1 LFLVNQNH
9 VLWGYSRFFVANT
22 SEIGGKVKKRE
33 DLLGWEWWAGHQL
46 SSVDSGGPAV
56 APLRAG
62 LRFAAAPLRR
72 TEFFGWKGRPVSE
85 RFGSMSMDTELQK
98 HYALLLG
105 IGSPWEV
112 KTVEL
117 KLQEKKVEI
126 ELSWQWGQSAKCPEC
141 GRACSIHDS
150 APERTWRHLDTM
162 QFATLIRARTPR
174 SDCPEHGVKT
184 MQVPWAEPQ
193 GRFTLLFERFA
204 VDVLMASASV
214 SQACALLG
222 IGWETAHEIM
232 RRAVERG
239 LERRQLQALK
249 HLGMDEK
256 SFGRGQSYITLL
268 TDLEQARVIDVV
280 EDRTTEAA
288 EELWQTLSPEQKQAV
303 EAVAVDMWEPF
314 IRTIEKEVPEA
325 DIVHDK
331 FHVSKYL
338 GEAVDK
344 VRRQE
349 HKELMAQGDETLKG
363 SRQLWLYNPENFSPE
378 QRQEFGPLK
387 DLHLKV
393 ARAWAAKEL
402 FSKFWEYQE
411 EGWAR
416 RFFKDWFGWV
426 SRSRLKPVV
435 EVAQMLKR
443 HLENLL
449 TYLKH
454 HITNAVTEG
463 LNSKIQSIKSNA
475 RGFRNFRNY
484 RTRILF
490 FCGKLDL
497 YPL

>member
-1 LFLVNQNH
+1 MLALV
-9 VLWGYSRFFVANT
+9 
-22 SEIGGKVKKRE
+22 
-33 DLLGWEWWAGHQL
+33 
-46 SSVDSGGPAV
+46 
-56 APLRAG
+56 G
-62 LRFAAAPLRR
+62 LRWRQRSAPDFASLCCAAPGWH
-72 TEFFGWKGRPVSE
+72 FGLARGARLGRLE
-85 RFGSMSMDTELQK
+85 GMSIDNELQK

-112 KTVEL
+112 KAVAL
-117 KLQEKKVEI
+117 KLAEKQVDI
-126 ELSWQWGQSAKCPEC
+126 ELGWQWGAAAKCPEC
-141 GRACSIHDS
+141 GRECSIHDS

-162 QFATLIRARTPR
+162 QFETLIRARVPR

-184 MQVPWAEPQ
+184 MKVPWAAPQ

-204 VDVLMASASV
+204 VDVLLACASV
-214 SQACALLG
+214 SQACELLG
-222 IGWETAHEIM
+222 LGWEAAHEIM

-239 LERRQLQALK
+239 LERRELDQLK

-256 SFGRGQSYITLL
+256 SFKRGHSYITLL
-268 TDLEQARVIDVV
+268 SDLEQSRVLDVV
-280 EDRTTEAA
+280 EERTAQAA
-288 EELWQTLSPEQKQAV
+288 EQLWATLTPEQKQSV

-314 IRTIEKEVPEA
+314 IQSIQQEVPEA

-349 HKELMAQGDETLKG
+349 HKELLAQGDETLKG
-363 SRQLWLYNPENFSPE
+363 TRQLWLYNPQNFSPE
-378 QRQEFGPLK
+378 QREEFAELK
-387 DLHLKV
+387 DQQLKV

-402 FSKFWEYQE
+402 FSRFWTYQE

-416 RFFKDWFGWV
+416 RFFKGWFAWV
-426 SRSRLKPVV
+426 SRSRLKPMSD
-435 EVAQMLKR
+435 VAWLLKR
-443 HLENLL
+443 HLDHLL

-463 LNSKIQSIKSNA
+463 LNSKIQSIKSAA
-475 RGFRNFRNY
+475 RGFRNFKNY

>member
-1 LFLVNQNH
+1 MAALISCLGGSVG
-9 VLWGYSRFFVANT
+9 LRFHRFAP
-22 SEIGGKVKKRE
+22 
-33 DLLGWEWWAGHQL
+33 DF
-46 SSVDSGGPAV
+46 
-56 APLRAG
+56 APLRC
-62 LRFAAAPLRR
+62 AAPVHGLSWSV
-72 TEFFGWKGRPVSE
+72 GWFLES
-85 RFGSMSMDTELQK
+85 SWAMSIDNELQK

-112 KTVEL
+112 KAVEL
-117 KLQEKKVEI
+117 KLTDKQVDI
-126 ELSWQWGQSAKCPEC
+126 ELGWQWGAAAKCPEC
-141 GRACSIHDS
+141 GRECSIHDS

-162 QFATLIRARTPR
+162 QFTTLIRARTPR

-184 MQVPWAEPQ
+184 MKVPWAAPQ

-204 VDVLMASASV
+204 VDVLLACASV

-222 IGWETAHEIM
+222 LGWEAAHEIM

-239 LERRQLQALK
+239 LERRELDQLK

-256 SFGRGQSYITLL
+256 SFKRGHSYITLL
-268 TDLEQARVIDVV
+268 SDLEQSRVLEVV
-280 EDRTTEAA
+280 EERTAEAA
-288 EELWQTLSPEQKQAV
+288 QQLWTTLTPEQKQSV

-314 IRTIEKEVPEA
+314 IQSIQQAVPEA

-349 HKELMAQGDETLKG
+349 HKELLAQGDETLKG
-363 SRQLWLYNPENFSPE
+363 TRQLWLYNPQNFSPE
-378 QRQEFGPLK
+378 QRAEFAELK
-387 DLHLKV
+387 GQQLKV

-416 RFFKDWFGWV
+416 RFFKHWFGWV
-426 SRSRLKPVV
+426 SRSRLKPMSD
-435 EVAQMLKR
+435 VAGLLKR
-443 HLENLL
+443 HLDHLL

-463 LNSKIQSIKSNA
+463 LNSKIQSIKSAA
-475 RGFRNFRNY
+475 RGFRNFKNY

-490 FCGKLDL
+490 FCGKLNL

>member
-1 LFLVNQNH
+1 M
-9 VLWGYSRFFVANT
+9 
-22 SEIGGKVKKRE
+22 
-33 DLLGWEWWAGHQL
+33 
-46 SSVDSGGPAV
+46 DS
-56 APLRAG
+56 
-62 LRFAAAPLRR
+62 
-72 TEFFGWKGRPVSE
+72 
-85 RFGSMSMDTELQK
+85 ELQK

-105 IGSPWEV
+105 VGSPWEV
-112 KTVEL
+112 KTVDLNLEG
-117 KLQEKKVEI
+117 KKVEI
-126 ELSWQWGQSAKCPEC
+126 ELGWQWGAAAKCPEC
-141 GRACSIHDS
+141 GRECSIHDC

-162 QFATLIRARTPR
+162 QFMTLIRARTPR
-174 SDCPEHGVKT
+174 ADCPEHGVKT
-184 MQVPWAEPQ
+184 MQVAWAAPQ

-204 VDVLMASASV
+204 VEVLLASASV

-222 IGWETAHEIM
+222 LSWDTAQEIM
-232 RRAVERG
+232 RRAVQRG
-239 LERRQLQALK
+239 LERRQLDRLK
-249 HLGMDEK
+249 YLGMDEK
-256 SFGRGQSYITLL
+256 SFRRGQSYVTLL
-268 TDLEQARVIDVV
+268 TDLEESRVLDVV
-280 EDRTTEAA
+280 EERTAEAA
-288 EELWQTLSPEQKQAV
+288 SQLWDTLSPEQKQGV

-314 IRTIEKEVPEA
+314 IQTIQTQVPDA

-349 HKELMAQGDETLKG
+349 HKELLAQGDETLKG
-363 SRQLWLYNPENFSPE
+363 TRQLWLYNPQNFSPE
-378 QRQEFGPLK
+378 QAEEFSALK

-435 EVAQMLKR
+435 DVAQMLKR
-443 HLENLL
+443 HLDNLL

-463 LNSKIQSIKSNA
+463 LNSKIQSLKSAA

-484 RTRILF
+484 RIRILF
-490 FCGKLDL
+490 FCGKLNL

>member
-1 LFLVNQNH
+1 
-9 VLWGYSRFFVANT
+9 
-22 SEIGGKVKKRE
+22 
-33 DLLGWEWWAGHQL
+33 
-46 SSVDSGGPAV
+46 
-56 APLRAG
+56 
-62 LRFAAAPLRR
+62 
-72 TEFFGWKGRPVSE
+72 
-85 RFGSMSMDTELQK
+85 MSMDSELQK

-105 IGSPWEV
+105 VGSPWEV
-112 KTVEL
+112 KNVEL
-117 KLQEKKVEI
+117 KLAEKQVEI
-126 ELSWQWGQSAKCPEC
+126 ELGWQWGAAAKCPEC
-141 GRACSIHDS
+141 GRECSIHDC

-162 QFATLIRARTPR
+162 RFTTLIRARTPR

-184 MQVPWAEPQ
+184 MQVPWAAPQ

-204 VDVLMASASV
+204 VEVLLASASI
-214 SQACALLG
+214 SQACELLG
-222 IGWETAHEIM
+222 ISWDTAQEIM

-239 LERRQLQALK
+239 LERRQLEALK
-249 HLGMDEK
+249 YLGMDEK
-256 SFGRGQSYITLL
+256 SFKRGQSYVTLL
-268 TDLEQARVIDVV
+268 TDLEQSRVLDVV
-280 EDRTTEAA
+280 QERTVEAA
-288 EELWQTLSPEQKQAV
+288 DQLWETLSPEQKQAV

-314 IRTIEKEVPEA
+314 IRTIEKQVPEA

-363 SRQLWLYNPENFSPE
+363 TRQLWLYNPENFSSE
-378 QRQEFGPLK
+378 QVQEFSALK

-393 ARAWAAKEL
+393 ARAWAAKEM
-402 FSKFWEYQE
+402 FSTFWNYREK
-411 EGWAR
+411 GWAR

-426 SRSRLKPVV
+426 SRSRLKPVI

-454 HITNAVTEG
+454 SITNAVTEG
-463 LNSKIQSIKSNA
+463 LNSKIQSLKSAA

-484 RTRILF
+484 RIRILF
-490 FCGKLDL
+490 FCGKLNL

>member
-1 LFLVNQNH
+1 
-9 VLWGYSRFFVANT
+9 
-22 SEIGGKVKKRE
+22 
-33 DLLGWEWWAGHQL
+33 
-46 SSVDSGGPAV
+46 
-56 APLRAG
+56 
-62 LRFAAAPLRR
+62 
-72 TEFFGWKGRPVSE
+72 
-85 RFGSMSMDTELQK
+85 MSMDSELQK
-98 HYALLLG
+98 HYAQLLG

-117 KLQEKKVEI
+117 KLEQKKVEI
-126 ELSWQWGQSAKCPEC
+126 ELGWQWGAAAKCPEC
-141 GRACSIHDS
+141 GRECSIHDC

-162 QFATLIRARTPR
+162 QFTTLIRARTPR
-174 SDCPEHGVKT
+174 ANCPAHGVKT
-184 MQVPWAEPQ
+184 MSVPWAAPQ

-204 VDVLMASASV
+204 VEVLLASATV
-214 SQACALLG
+214 SQACELLG
-222 IGWETAHEIM
+222 IGWDTAQEIM

-239 LERRQLQALK
+239 LERRQLEDLK

-256 SFGRGQSYITLL
+256 SFKRGQSYITLL
-268 TDLEQARVIDVV
+268 TDLDESRVLDVV
-280 EDRTTEAA
+280 EERTAEAA
-288 EELWQTLSPEQKQAV
+288 DQLWDTLSSEQKQAV

-314 IRTIEKEVPEA
+314 IQTIQKQVPDA

-349 HKELMAQGDETLKG
+349 HKELMAQGDQTLKG
-363 SRQLWLYNPENFSPE
+363 TRQLWLYNPQNFSPDQAE
-378 QRQEFGPLK
+378 EFSALK
-387 DLHLKV
+387 DLQLKV

-402 FSKFWEYQE
+402 FSKFWEYQA

-426 SRSRLKPVV
+426 SRSRLTPVV

-443 HLENLL
+443 HLDNLL

-463 LNSKIQSIKSNA
+463 LNSKIQSLKSAA

-484 RTRILF
+484 RIRILL
-490 FCGKLDL
+490 FCGKLNL

>member
-1 LFLVNQNH
+1 M
-9 VLWGYSRFFVANT
+9 S
-22 SEIGGKVKKRE
+22 I
-33 DLLGWEWWAGHQL
+33 
-46 SSVDSGGPAV
+46 DS
-56 APLRAG
+56 
-62 LRFAAAPLRR
+62 
-72 TEFFGWKGRPVSE
+72 
-85 RFGSMSMDTELQK
+85 ELQK

-112 KTVEL
+112 KNVEL
-117 KLQEKKVEI
+117 KLGEKKVEI
-126 ELSWQWGQSAKCPEC
+126 ELGWQWGAAAKCPEC
-141 GRACSIHDS
+141 GRECSIHDC

-162 QFATLIRARTPR
+162 QFTTLIRARTPR

-184 MQVPWAEPQ
+184 VSVPWAAPQ
-193 GRFTLLFERFA
+193 GRFTVLFERFA
-204 VDVLMASASV
+204 VEVLLASATV
-214 SQACALLG
+214 SQACELLG
-222 IGWETAHEIM
+222 LSWDTAQEIM

-239 LERRQLQALK
+239 LESRQLDELK
-249 HLGMDEK
+249 RLGMDEK
-256 SFGRGQSYITLL
+256 SFRRGQSYITLL
-268 TDLEQARVIDVV
+268 TDLDQSRVLDVV
-280 EDRTTEAA
+280 EERTTEAA
-288 EELWQTLSPEQKQAV
+288 DRLWETLSPEQKQAV

-314 IRTIEKEVPEA
+314 IQTIEKQVPDA

-363 SRQLWLYNPENFSPE
+363 TRQLWLYNPQNFSPDQAE
-378 QRQEFGPLK
+378 EFSTLK
-387 DLHLKV
+387 DQQLKV

-426 SRSRLKPVV
+426 SRSRLKPVI

-443 HLENLL
+443 HLDNLL

-463 LNSKIQSIKSNA
+463 LNSKIQSLKSAA
-475 RGFRNFRNY
+475 RGFRSFRNY
-484 RTRILF
+484 RIRILF
-490 FCGKLDL
+490 FCGKLNL

>member
-1 LFLVNQNH
+1 
-9 VLWGYSRFFVANT
+9 
-22 SEIGGKVKKRE
+22 
-33 DLLGWEWWAGHQL
+33 
-46 SSVDSGGPAV
+46 
-56 APLRAG
+56 
-62 LRFAAAPLRR
+62 
-72 TEFFGWKGRPVSE
+72 
-85 RFGSMSMDTELQK
+85 MSMDNELQK

-117 KLQEKKVEI
+117 KLEEKKVEI
-126 ELSWQWGQSAKCPEC
+126 ELGWQWGCAAQCPEC
-141 GRACSIHDS
+141 GRECSMHDS
-150 APERTWRHLDTM
+150 AAERSWRHLDTM
-162 QFATLIRARTPR
+162 QFETLIRARVPR
-174 SDCPEHGVKT
+174 SECPEHGVKT
-184 MQVPWAEPQ
+184 MTVPWAAPL
-193 GRFTLLFERFA
+193 GRFTLHFERFA
-204 VDVLMASASV
+204 IEVLLACASV
-214 SQACALLG
+214 SQACELLG

-239 LERRQLQALK
+239 LERGLERRQLDKLK

-256 SFGRGQSYITLL
+256 SFRRGHSYITLL
-268 TDLEQARVIDVV
+268 TDLEASRVLDVV
-280 EDRTTEAA
+280 EERTVEAA
-288 EELWQTLSPEQKQAV
+288 DQLWETLNPEQKQAV

-314 IRTIEKEVPEA
+314 IQTIQKQVPEA

-344 VRRQE
+344 VRRAE

-363 SRQLWLYNPENFSPE
+363 TRQLWLYNPQHFSPE
-378 QRQEFGPLK
+378 QVGEFSALK

-426 SRSRLKPVV
+426 SRSRLKPLV
-435 EVAQMLKR
+435 EVGQMLKR
-443 HLENLL
+443 HLDNLL
-449 TYLKH
+449 TYLRH

-463 LNSKIQSIKSNA
+463 LNSKIQSIKSAA
-475 RGFRNFRNY
+475 RGFRSFRN
-484 RTRILF
+484 
-490 FCGKLDL
+490 
-497 YPL
+497 

>member
-1 LFLVNQNH
+1 
-9 VLWGYSRFFVANT
+9 
-22 SEIGGKVKKRE
+22 
-33 DLLGWEWWAGHQL
+33 
-46 SSVDSGGPAV
+46 
-56 APLRAG
+56 
-62 LRFAAAPLRR
+62 
-72 TEFFGWKGRPVSE
+72 
-85 RFGSMSMDTELQK
+85 MSMDHVLQQ

-117 KLQEKKVEI
+117 KLEQKQVEI
-126 ELSWQWGQSAKCPEC
+126 ELGWQWGAAAKCPEC
-141 GRACSIHDS
+141 GRECSIHDC

-162 QFATLIRARTPR
+162 QFTTLVRARAPR
-174 SDCPEHGVKT
+174 ANCPEHGVKT
-184 MQVPWAEPQ
+184 MPVPWAAPQ

-204 VDVLMASASV
+204 VEVLLASATV
-214 SQACALLG
+214 SQGCQLLG
-222 IGWETAHEIM
+222 IGWETAHEFM

-239 LERRQLQALK
+239 LERRQLEGLK

-268 TDLEQARVIDVV
+268 TDLEQARVLDVV
-280 EDRTTEAA
+280 EERTLAAA
-288 EELWQTLSPEQKQAV
+288 EQLWQTLTPEQKQGV

-314 IRTIEKEVPEA
+314 IQTIERQVPEA

-363 SRQLWLYNPENFSPE
+363 SRQLWLYNPENFSEE
-378 QRQEFGPLK
+378 QRSEFAALK

-402 FSKFWEYQE
+402 FTKFWAYQA

-426 SRSRLKPVV
+426 SRSRLKPVI

-443 HLENLL
+443 HLDNLL

-463 LNSKIQSIKSNA
+463 LNSKIQAIKSAA
-475 RGFRNFRNY
+475 RGFRSFRNY
-484 RTRILF
+484 RIRILF

>member
-1 LFLVNQNH
+1 MEFKSPWRRSAHGWAASIRALDWSEARFLEAS
-9 VLWGYSRFFVANT
+9 L
-22 SEIGGKVKKRE
+22 
-33 DLLGWEWWAGHQL
+33 
-46 SSVDSGGPAV
+46 
-56 APLRAG
+56 
-62 LRFAAAPLRR
+62 
-72 TEFFGWKGRPVSE
+72 
-85 RFGSMSMDTELQK
+85 SMSMDGELQK
-98 HYALLLG
+98 HYAQLLG

-117 KLQEKKVEI
+117 KLAEKKVEI
-126 ELSWQWGQSAKCPEC
+126 ELGWQWGATAQCPEC
-141 GRACSIHDS
+141 GRACSMHDC

-162 QFATLIRARTPR
+162 QFRTLIRARAPR
-174 SDCPEHGVKT
+174 ADCPEHGVKT
-184 MQVPWAEPQ
+184 MRVPWAAPQ

-204 VDVLMASASV
+204 VEVLLASGSI
-214 SQACALLG
+214 SQGCELLG
-222 IGWETAHEIM
+222 IGWDTAQEIM

-239 LERRQLQALK
+239 LESRQLEGLK

-256 SFGRGQSYITLL
+256 SFKRGQSYITLL
-268 TDLEQARVIDVV
+268 TDLDASRVLDVV
-280 EDRTTEAA
+280 EERTTEAA
-288 EELWQTLSPEQKQAV
+288 DQLWETLSVEQKQTV
-303 EAVAVDMWEPF
+303 EAVAVDMWAPF
-314 IRTIEKEVPEA
+314 VQTIEKQVPEA

-363 SRQLWLYNPENFSPE
+363 TRQLWLYNPQNFSPGQAE
-378 QRQEFGPLK
+378 EFSTLK
-387 DLHLKV
+387 DLQLKV

-402 FSKFWEYQE
+402 FSKFWEYQQ

-435 EVAQMLKR
+435 EVARMLKR

-463 LNSKIQSIKSNA
+463 LNSKIQSLKAAA
-475 RGFRNFRNY
+475 RGFRNFGNY
-484 RTRILF
+484 RIRILF
-490 FCGKLDL
+490 FCGKLNL

>member
-1 LFLVNQNH
+1 
-9 VLWGYSRFFVANT
+9 
-22 SEIGGKVKKRE
+22 
-33 DLLGWEWWAGHQL
+33 
-46 SSVDSGGPAV
+46 
-56 APLRAG
+56 
-62 LRFAAAPLRR
+62 
-72 TEFFGWKGRPVSE
+72 
-85 RFGSMSMDTELQK
+85 MDNELQR
-98 HYALLLG
+98 HYAQLIG
-105 IGSPWEV
+105 VGSPWEV

-117 KLQEKKVEI
+117 KLAEKKVEI
-126 ELSWQWGQSAKCPEC
+126 ELGWQWGAAAKCPEC
-141 GRACSIHDS
+141 GRECSIHDC
-150 APERTWRHLDTM
+150 APERTWRHLDIM
-162 QFATLIRARTPR
+162 QFVTLIRARTPR

-184 MQVPWAEPQ
+184 MRVPWAAPQ

-204 VDVLMASASV
+204 VEVLLASATIT
-214 SQACALLG
+214 QGCELLG
-222 IGWETAHEIM
+222 IGWDTAQEIM

-239 LERRQLQALK
+239 LERRQLEALK

-256 SFGRGQSYITLL
+256 SFKRGQSYITLL
-268 TDLEQARVIDVV
+268 TDLDQSRVLDVV
-280 EDRTTEAA
+280 EERTTEAA
-288 EELWQTLSPEQKQAV
+288 EQLWETLSAEQKQAV

-314 IRTIEKEVPEA
+314 IQTIQQQVPAA

-363 SRQLWLYNPENFSPE
+363 TRQLWLYNPQNFSPE
-378 QRQEFGPLK
+378 QAEEFSALK
-387 DLHLKV
+387 DLQLKV

-402 FSKFWEYQE
+402 FSKFWDYQE

-443 HLENLL
+443 HLDNLV

-463 LNSKIQSIKSNA
+463 LNSKIQSLKSAA
-475 RGFRNFRNY
+475 RGFRSFRNY
-484 RTRILF
+484 RIRILF
-490 FCGKLDL
+490 FCGKLNL

>member
-1 LFLVNQNH
+1 
-9 VLWGYSRFFVANT
+9 
-22 SEIGGKVKKRE
+22 
-33 DLLGWEWWAGHQL
+33 
-46 SSVDSGGPAV
+46 
-56 APLRAG
+56 
-62 LRFAAAPLRR
+62 
-72 TEFFGWKGRPVSE
+72 
-85 RFGSMSMDTELQK
+85 MSMDSELQK

-105 IGSPWEV
+105 VCSPWEV
-112 KTVEL
+112 KTVDLDLEG
-117 KLQEKKVEI
+117 KKVEI
-126 ELSWQWGQSAKCPEC
+126 ELGWQWGAVAKCPEC
-141 GRACSIHDS
+141 GRECSIHDC

-162 QFATLIRARTPR
+162 QFMTLIRARTPR
-174 SDCPEHGVKT
+174 ADCPEHGVKT
-184 MQVPWAEPQ
+184 MQVAWAAPQ

-204 VDVLMASASV
+204 VEVLLASASV

-222 IGWETAHEIM
+222 LSWDTAQEIM
-232 RRAVERG
+232 RRAVQRG
-239 LERRQLQALK
+239 LERRQLERLK
-249 HLGMDEK
+249 YLGMDEK
-256 SFGRGQSYITLL
+256 SFRRGQSYVTLL
-268 TDLEQARVIDVV
+268 TDLEESRVLDVV
-280 EDRTTEAA
+280 EQRTAEAA
-288 EELWQTLSPEQKQAV
+288 SQLWDTLSSEQKQGV

-314 IRTIEKEVPEA
+314 IQTIQTQVPDA

-349 HKELMAQGDETLKG
+349 HKELLAQGDERLMGT
-363 SRQLWLYNPENFSPE
+363 RQLWLYNPQNFSPE
-378 QRQEFGPLK
+378 QAEEFSALK

-426 SRSRLKPVV
+426 SRSRLKPVI

-443 HLENLL
+443 HLDNLL

-463 LNSKIQSIKSNA
+463 LNSKIQSLKSAA
-475 RGFRNFRNY
+475 RGFRSFPNY
-484 RTRILF
+484 RIRILF
-490 FCGKLDL
+490 FCGKLSL